1 MRAPARRGTIARMT
15 IREYFRARSRRAR
28 AFVAAGGL
36 VVVVAGAILAVAD
49 SLGRGASYA
58 VTAAAVLGVVIL
70 FGALLYLD
78 VTKCPQCF
86 ARLGIQIAN
95 QYRFG
100 RRVDFCPFCGVGFDK
115 CEMRS
120 P

>member
-1 MRAPARRGTIARMT
+1 MRATARRGTIARMT

-36 VVVVAGAILAVAD
+36 VVAVAGAILAVAD
-49 SLGRGASYA
+49 SLGRGASFA

-115 CEMRS
+115 CEMRG